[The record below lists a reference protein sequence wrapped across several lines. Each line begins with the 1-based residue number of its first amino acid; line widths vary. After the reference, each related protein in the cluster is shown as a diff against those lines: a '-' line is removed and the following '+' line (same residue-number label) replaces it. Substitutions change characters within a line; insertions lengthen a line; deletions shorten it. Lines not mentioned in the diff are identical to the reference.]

1 VGEFYVERLV
11 APGVINTMPESTLR
25 AFADHG
31 NVADPLGSDLS
42 AATAV
47 LSQAA
52 AEGVDLEAITREL
65 EREGVKSFCDAYDQ
79 LLRCIETK
87 LGSFAMP

>member
-1 VGEFYVERLV
+1 
-11 APGVINTMPESTLR
+11 MPESTLR

-31 NVADPLGSDLS
+31 SIGERLGSDVS
-42 AATAV
+42 AANTV
-47 LSQAA
+47 LADAA
-52 AEGVDLEAITREL
+52 AEGVDLEAITHEL
-65 EREGVKSFCDAYDQ
+65 EREGVRSFCDAYDQ